1 MCQKQSRGDIIY
13 LEHKQTI
20 LGVSEHQIYLIII

>member
-1 MCQKQSRGDIIY
+1 MGQKQSREDIIY

-20 LGVSEHQIYLIII
+20 LGVSEHRIYLI